1 MSRSYG
7 WDYGRNLPPE
17 RWHEIPG
24 CAANGSR
31 QSPIAIESKA
41 VQDGG
46 PPLPAMHYE
55 DVSLDEFIFTDA
67 HLEIELAEG
76 ATGGYIGEKNSPY
89 PFANFHLHTP
99 AEHEIDGD
107 LAAMEIHVVHKH
119 ATGQIIALAVQVIPS
134 DDDALHPELE
144 KLIGVLD
151 KVRYVP
157 KMLAKLPPPA
167 ATINPQSL
175 YPSNRSYFFYE
186 GSLTTPQCTEN
197 VSFFLF
203 EQPIEAA
210 TVQIRKF
217 RDYTPGGN
225 NRPIQ
230 ALNGRQVWR
239 GWKIS

>member
-24 CAANGSR
+24 CDANGRR
-31 QSPIAIESKA
+31 QSPIAIESA
-41 VQDGG
+41 VVQDGG
-46 PPLPAMHYE
+46 PSLPTMHYE

-67 HLEIELAEG
+67 HLEIEMAGG
-76 ATGGYIGEKNSPY
+76 ANGGYIGEINSPY
-89 PFANFHLHTP
+89 AFANFHLHTP

-107 LAAMEIHVVHKH
+107 LAEMEIHVVHKNPNGH
-119 ATGQIIALAVQVIPS
+119 IIVLAVQVIPNN
-134 DDDALHPELE
+134 DNTLHPELE

-151 KVRYVP
+151 TVRYVP
-157 KMLAKLPPPA
+157 KTLAKLPPPA

-186 GSLTTPQCTEN
+186 GSLTTPLCTEN

-210 TVQIRKF
+210 TAQIGKF
-217 RDYTPGGN
+217 REYAPSGN
-225 NRPIQ
+225 NRPLQ
-230 ALNGRQVWR
+230 ALNGRKVWR
-239 GWKIS
+239 G